1 MKILII
7 GAGEVGSNVANRLAH
22 ENKDVVIIDKDADA
36 LRRIADNI
44 DVQVMVGS
52 GHSPIVLEEAG
63 IKEAELLLA
72 VTDKDETNLVACMA
86 ADIISPATKKLARI
100 RNADF
105 DDFHGVLREKP
116 PHIDTVINPE
126 IELVKTITMLMDVP
140 GAADVGELVGGRI
153 KFVGIQLE
161 KENKLAGVVL
171 SSLSSIIGK
180 HRLLI
185 AAIIRKEELIIP
197 KGKDILLPG
206 DLIYFVSEDEKLH
219 ETLEIFNK
227 NEAPVKR
234 ALIVGG
240 GRIGFRLARYLE
252 QKSIYT
258 KIIEKDPERCKFLAD
273 KLNKTVVLN
282 GDGSDQELLQEENIK
297 EMDVVVTLTS
307 DEETNI
313 LVSLVTKQMG
323 VRKNIT
329 RINKFSYFSLMSAIG
344 IDQVVS
350 TRLSAI
356 DSILRHIRRGK
367 VLSTRSVKGERAEI
381 LEAMAL
387 ETSDIVGKP
396 LMSVAFPTG
405 AIVIGIVRGEEKFII
420 PTGESVIQPGD
431 RIIILA
437 DRKTIPKV
445 EKILTVKLEF
455 F

>member
-22 ENKDVVIIDKDADA
+22 ENKDVVIIDKDAEA

-52 GHSPIVLEEAG
+52 GHSPLILEEAG

-86 ADIISPATKKLARI
+86 ADIISPATKKLARV

-105 DDFHGVLREKP
+105 DEFHLALKEKP

-140 GAADVGELVGGRI
+140 GAADVGELGDGRI
-153 KFVGIQLE
+153 RFIGIKME
-161 KENKLAGVVL
+161 KGSRLAGAAL

-180 HRLLI
+180 QRLLI
-185 AAIIRKEELIIP
+185 AAIIRNDELIIP
-197 KGKDILLPG
+197 KGRDVLLPE
-206 DLIYFVSEDEKLH
+206 DLVYFVSEQEKLR
-219 ETLEIFNK
+219 ETLEIFDK
-227 NEAPVKR
+227 NEAPLKR

-240 GRIGFRLARYLE
+240 GRIGLRLARNLE
-252 QKSIYT
+252 EKSIYT
-258 KIIEKDPERCKFLAD
+258 KIIEKDPERCKLLAD
-273 KLNKTVVLN
+273 RLNKTVILN

-297 EMDVVVTLTS
+297 EMDVVITLTS

-313 LVSLVTKQMG
+313 LVSLLAKQMG

-329 RINKFSYFSLMSAIG
+329 RINKFSYFTIMSAIG

-367 VLSTRSVKGERAEI
+367 VLSARSIKGERAEI
-381 LEAMAL
+381 MEAVAL
-387 ETSDIVGKP
+387 DTSEIVGNP
-396 LMSVAFPTG
+396 LKNISFPIG
-405 AIVIGIVRGEEKFII
+405 SIVIGIVRGDNQFII
-420 PTGESVIQPGD
+420 PTGDSIIQPGD

-437 DRKTIPKV
+437 DRKAIPKV